1 MNYYDILKTNMINY
15 NLLIYKGVQRV
26 ERTEREYWELLEIV
40 DRAKEEL
47 QRLMK
52 ETQKLPEEIF
62 KISSC
67 TFNYSTVPER
77 KYYDLADKVR
87 CASNGMED
95 IEKQW
100 TDITRGIEAVQFQLF
115 LAQAHIL
122 VCRKYKNKNMKYKE
136 IQRPY
141 RRNIERQYG
150 EWRKRYRTLQK
161 G

>member
-1 MNYYDILKTNMINY
+1 M
-15 NLLIYKGVQRV
+15 

-40 DRAKEEL
+40 ERAKEEL

-87 CASNGMED
+87 CAR
-95 IEKQW
+95 
-100 TDITRGIEAVQFQLF
+100 RGNRAMFQE
-115 LAQAHIL
+115 IKR
-122 VCRKYKNKNMKYKE
+122 VIGENWPEYKE
-136 IQRPY
+136 SKKK
-141 RRNIERQYG
+141 G
-150 EWRKRYRTLQK
+150 GFKR
-161 G
+161 